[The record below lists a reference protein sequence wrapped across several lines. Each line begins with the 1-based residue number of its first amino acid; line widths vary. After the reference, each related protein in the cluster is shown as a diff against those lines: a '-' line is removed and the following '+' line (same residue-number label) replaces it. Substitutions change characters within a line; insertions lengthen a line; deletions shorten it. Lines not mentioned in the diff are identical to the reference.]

1 MLFPG
6 FYDADAV
13 LAVWI
18 QVRGV
23 LLLVHGAD
31 LEGFG
36 YFLSSKVAITD
47 AHVLLFLLLNSA
59 KLTIAL
65 ACALVRDAELALSDL
80 FNDVELGV
88 KTITFGH
95 GVWHYHF

>member
-6 FYDADAV
+6 FHDADAV

-18 QVRGV
+18 QVCGV
-23 LLLVHGAD
+23 LLLVHRAD

-47 AHVLLFLLLNSA
+47 AHILLFLLLDCAQLS
-59 KLTIAL
+59 IAL
-65 ACALVRDAELALSDL
+65 ACALVRDAELTLSDL
-80 FNDVELGV
+80 FNDVKLSV

-95 GVWHYHF
+95 GVWHHHF